1 MRQSARSLLLLAVSL
16 GAVACEG
23 RDIAVF
29 EVPAAGG
36 MGGGGSGGGPGP
48 GGAGTVGS
56 AATQIETTAGAAG
69 SMTAPAAGTDSGGS
83 PAALPQGGAGGVGS
97 GMDLGGMGGGGM
109 TGSAGTPPMP
119 CASDADC
126 MGWRCEKKGCDAL
139 SGFCEPPPIFCPP
152 DPAPVCGCDGV
163 TYWNDCIRRESGAQ
177 VAALEECRITACAC
191 EIGSDCKVAN
201 ASCSHLVAPG
211 EMCGHSKGACWV
223 LPAQCSPSG
232 DSHMWQE
239 CRPPDQPPGPCVDT
253 CSAIRA
259 QKSFAPHRAG
269 TACN

>member
-1 MRQSARSLLLLAVSL
+1 MRQSSLSLLLLAVSL
-16 GAVACEG
+16 GALACEG

-29 EVPAAGG
+29 EVPATGG
-36 MGGGGSGGGPGP
+36 IGGGGSGGGPGP
-48 GGAGTVGS
+48 GGASTVGS
-56 AATQIETTAGAAG
+56 AATQTETTAGAAG
-69 SMTAPAAGTDSGGS
+69 GMTAPAAGTDSGGS
-83 PAALPQGGAGGVGS
+83 PAALPQGGAGGVG
-97 GMDLGGMGGGGM
+97 MDLGGMGGGGM

-119 CASDADC
+119 CTSDTDC
-126 MGWRCEKKGCDAL
+126 MGWRCEKKGCDAT

-163 TYWNDCIRRESGAQ
+163 TYWNDCIRRASGAQ
-177 VAALEECRITACAC
+177 VSAPEECRITACAC
-191 EIGSDCKVAN
+191 EIASDCKVAN

-223 LPAQCSPSG
+223 LPAQCSPTG

-239 CRPPDQPPGPCVDT
+239 CKPPDQPPGPCVDT